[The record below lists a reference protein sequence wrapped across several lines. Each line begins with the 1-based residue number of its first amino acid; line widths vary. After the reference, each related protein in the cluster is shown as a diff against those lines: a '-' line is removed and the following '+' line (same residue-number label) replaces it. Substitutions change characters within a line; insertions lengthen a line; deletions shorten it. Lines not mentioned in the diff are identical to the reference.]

1 MFLKHTK
8 YIHPKTLELLEM
20 FYYVFHKIIK
30 NISTNLYMSAQFIH
44 SNNQSML
51 WKVINNTPQTISYF
65 ANAPIGEKE
74 RWFQSII
81 GHVYNQYN
89 GKNISLKDMNK
100 RAIDFMLQSLV
111 PSPTLQSGAMMSS
124 ESLRSLPSE
133 SLRSLPSESLRSLP
147 SESLRSLPS
156 ESLHLSREQ
165 QMHEQ
170 FNRRQAEYESM
181 VKKETP
187 VAQFAEGVKDEAILD
202 LDYAVKE
209 YMKQRDQD
217 IEIPPIGR
225 VASNDAPKVSSLSA
239 PIGRVASNDA
249 PKVPLKLD
257 LQNAEPISL
266 IVEELPTKRVQWGE
280 NTEHVFD
287 KNESIIDT
295 ASACLWQKDISEI
308 KTKLDLIISLLRER

>member
-1 MFLKHTK
+1 
-8 YIHPKTLELLEM
+8 M
-20 FYYVFHKIIK
+20 FYYVFYKIIK
-30 NISTNLYMSAQFIH
+30 NISTNLHMSAQFIH

-111 PSPTLQSGAMMSS
+111 PTLQSGAMMS
-124 ESLRSLPSE
+124 
-133 SLRSLPSESLRSLP
+133 

-181 VKKETP
+181 VKKEIP
-187 VAQFAEGVKDEAILD
+187 VAQFTEGVKDEAILD

-225 VASNDAPKVSSLSA
+225 VASNDSPKVSSQSA
-239 PIGRVASNDA
+239 PIGRVASNDS
-249 PKVPLKLD
+249 PKVPSQLAQKLPLKLD

-287 KNESIIDT
+287 KNESIILDT

-308 KTKLDLIISLLRER
+308 KTKLDLIISLLRT

>member
-1 MFLKHTK
+1 
-8 YIHPKTLELLEM
+8 
-20 FYYVFHKIIK
+20 
-30 NISTNLYMSAQFIH
+30 MSAQFIH

-65 ANAPIGEKE
+65 ANAPFGEKE

-111 PSPTLQSGAMMSS
+111 PSINEVPIRSDAPIVQLQSVP
-124 ESLRSLPSE
+124 LRSLSDT
-133 SLRSLPSESLRSLP
+133 
-147 SESLRSLPS
+147 
-156 ESLHLSREQ
+156 REQ

-170 FNRRQAEYESM
+170 FSRRQAEYESM

-187 VAQFAEGVKDEAILD
+187 VPQFTGGVKDEAILD
-202 LDYAVKE
+202 LDSAVKE

-217 IEIPPIGR
+217 IDIPKPE
-225 VASNDAPKVSSLSA
+225 SLSVPSQSA
-239 PIGRVASNDA
+239 P
-249 PKVPLKLD
+249 PKVPLRLN

-266 IVEELPTKRVQWGE
+266 TVEELPTKKVQWGE

-287 KNESIIDT
+287 KNESIILENLQNAVGT
-295 ASACLWQKDISEI
+295 FGASVSLLQKDISEI
-308 KTKLDLIISLLRER
+308 KTKLDLIIDLLRKNE

>member
-1 MFLKHTK
+1 VFLKHTK

-111 PSPTLQSGAMMSS
+111 PTLQSGAMMS
-124 ESLRSLPSE
+124 
-133 SLRSLPSESLRSLP
+133 SESLRSLP

-239 PIGRVASNDA
+239 PLGRVASNDA

>member
-1 MFLKHTK
+1 
-8 YIHPKTLELLEM
+8 
-20 FYYVFHKIIK
+20 
-30 NISTNLYMSAQFIH
+30 MSAQFIH

-111 PSPTLQSGAMMSS
+111 PSPTLQSGAMMA
-124 ESLRSLPSE
+124 
-133 SLRSLPSESLRSLP
+133 

-217 IEIPPIGR
+217 IEIPPPVR
-225 VASNDAPKVSSLSA
+225 HVASNDAPKVPSQSA
-239 PIGRVASNDA
+239 Q
-249 PKVPLKLD
+249 KLPLKLD

-287 KNESIIDT
+287 KNESIILDT

>member
-1 MFLKHTK
+1 
-8 YIHPKTLELLEM
+8 
-20 FYYVFHKIIK
+20 
-30 NISTNLYMSAQFIH
+30 
-44 SNNQSML
+44 ML

-133 SLRSLPSESLRSLP
+133 SLRSLPSESL
-147 SESLRSLPS
+147 
-156 ESLHLSREQ
+156 HLSREQ

-225 VASNDAPKVSSLSA
+225 VASNDAPKL
-239 PIGRVASNDA
+239 
-249 PKVPLKLD
+249 PLKLD

-287 KNESIIDT
+287 KNESIILDT

>member
-1 MFLKHTK
+1 
-8 YIHPKTLELLEM
+8 
-20 FYYVFHKIIK
+20 
-30 NISTNLYMSAQFIH
+30 
-44 SNNQSML
+44 ML

-65 ANAPIGEKE
+65 ANAPFGEKE

-111 PSPTLQSGAMMSS
+111 PSINEVPIRSDAPIVQLQSVP
-124 ESLRSLPSE
+124 LRSLSDT
-133 SLRSLPSESLRSLP
+133 
-147 SESLRSLPS
+147 
-156 ESLHLSREQ
+156 REQ

-170 FNRRQAEYESM
+170 FSRRQAEYESM

-187 VAQFAEGVKDEAILD
+187 VPQFTGGVKDEAILD

-217 IEIPPIGR
+217 IDIPKPESISRGQTESLSQSAPLAPPIR
-225 VASNDAPKVSSLSA
+225 SVASNDAPKRL
-239 PIGRVASNDA
+239 N
-249 PKVPLKLD
+249 

-266 IVEELPTKRVQWGE
+266 TVEELPTKKVQWGE

-287 KNESIIDT
+287 KNESIILENLQNAVGT
-295 ASACLWQKDISEI
+295 FGASVSLLQKDISEI
-308 KTKLDLIISLLRER
+308 KTKLDLIIDLLRTKE

>member
-1 MFLKHTK
+1 
-8 YIHPKTLELLEM
+8 M
-20 FYYVFHKIIK
+20 FYYVLYKIIK
-30 NISTNLYMSAQFIH
+30 NISTNLHMSAQFIH

-81 GHVYNQYN
+81 RHVYNQYN

-111 PSPTLQSGAMMSS
+111 PSPTLQSGAMMAS

-217 IEIPPIGR
+217 IEIPKSTETPFAQLG
-225 VASNDAPKVSSLSA
+225 SA
-239 PIGRVASNDA
+239 PLI
-249 PKVPLKLD
+249 KLD
-257 LQNAEPISL
+257 LKNAEPISL
-266 IVEELPTKRVQWGE
+266 AIDELPSKKVQWGE

-287 KNESIIDT
+287 KNESII
-295 ASACLWQKDISEI
+295 LVRLEKDIAEM
-308 KTKLDLIISLLRER
+308 KLKLDEILALLQK

>member
-1 MFLKHTK
+1 
-8 YIHPKTLELLEM
+8 
-20 FYYVFHKIIK
+20 
-30 NISTNLYMSAQFIH
+30 
-44 SNNQSML
+44 ML

-65 ANAPIGEKE
+65 ANAQIGEKE

-81 GHVYNQYN
+81 GHVYKQYN

-111 PSPTLQSGAMMSS
+111 PSPTLQSGA
-124 ESLRSLPSE
+124 
-133 SLRSLPSESLRSLP
+133 
-147 SESLRSLPS
+147 

-217 IEIPPIGR
+217 IEIPPPVR
-225 VASNDAPKVSSLSA
+225 HVASNDAPKVPSQSG

-287 KNESIIDT
+287 KNESIILDT

-308 KTKLDLIISLLRER
+308 KTKLDFIISLLRER

>member
-1 MFLKHTK
+1 
-8 YIHPKTLELLEM
+8 
-20 FYYVFHKIIK
+20 
-30 NISTNLYMSAQFIH
+30 MSAQFIH

-65 ANAPIGEKE
+65 ANAPFGEKE

-111 PSPTLQSGAMMSS
+111 PSINEVPIRSDAPIVQLQSVP
-124 ESLRSLPSE
+124 LRSLSE
-133 SLRSLPSESLRSLP
+133 T
-147 SESLRSLPS
+147 
-156 ESLHLSREQ
+156 REQ

-170 FNRRQAEYESM
+170 FSRRQAEYESM

-187 VAQFAEGVKDEAILD
+187 VPQFTGGVKDEAILD

-217 IEIPPIGR
+217 IDIPKPESISRGQTESLSQLAPLAPPIR
-225 VASNDAPKVSSLSA
+225 SVASNDAPIRSVASNDAPKRL
-239 PIGRVASNDA
+239 N
-249 PKVPLKLD
+249 

-266 IVEELPTKRVQWGE
+266 TVEELPTKKVQWGE

-287 KNESIIDT
+287 KNESISRGNEVPRETHSLCESIILENLQNAVGT
-295 ASACLWQKDISEI
+295 FGTSVSLLQKDISEI
-308 KTKLDLIISLLRER
+308 KTKLDLIIDLLRKKE

>member
-1 MFLKHTK
+1 
-8 YIHPKTLELLEM
+8 
-20 FYYVFHKIIK
+20 
-30 NISTNLYMSAQFIH
+30 MSAQFIH

-65 ANAPIGEKE
+65 ANAPLGEKE

-111 PSPTLQSGAMMSS
+111 PSVRSNTPSMQSVP
-124 ESLRSLPSE
+124 LRSLSDT
-133 SLRSLPSESLRSLP
+133 
-147 SESLRSLPS
+147 
-156 ESLHLSREQ
+156 REQ

-170 FNRRQAEYESM
+170 FSRRQAEYESM
-181 VKKETP
+181 VKGPMVPTVGREASFKKETP
-187 VAQFAEGVKDEAILD
+187 VPQFTGGVKDEAILD
-202 LDYAVKE
+202 LDSAVKE

-217 IEIPPIGR
+217 IDIPKPESLSKAPSAPPIR
-225 VASNDAPKVSSLSA
+225 SVASNDAPMRL
-239 PIGRVASNDA
+239 N
-249 PKVPLKLD
+249 

-266 IVEELPTKRVQWGE
+266 TVEELPTKKVQWGE

-287 KNESIIDT
+287 KNESISRGNEVPRESIILENAVGT
-295 ASACLWQKDISEI
+295 EGASVSLLQKDILEI
-308 KTKLDLIISLLRER
+308 KTKLDLIIDLLRKNE

>member
-1 MFLKHTK
+1 
-8 YIHPKTLELLEM
+8 
-20 FYYVFHKIIK
+20 
-30 NISTNLYMSAQFIH
+30 MSAQFIH

-111 PSPTLQSGAMMSS
+111 PSAPIRSEVPIRSDAPIVQLQSVP
-124 ESLRSLPSE
+124 LRSLSE
-133 SLRSLPSESLRSLP
+133 T
-147 SESLRSLPS
+147 
-156 ESLHLSREQ
+156 REQ

-170 FNRRQAEYESM
+170 FSRRQAEYESM

-187 VAQFAEGVKDEAILD
+187 VPQFTGGVKDEAILD

-217 IEIPPIGR
+217 IDIPKPE
-225 VASNDAPKVSSLSA
+225 SLSVHSQSA
-239 PIGRVASNDA
+239 PIAPSQSA
-249 PKVPLKLD
+249 PPKVPLKRLD

-266 IVEELPTKRVQWGE
+266 TVDELPTKRVQWGE

-287 KNESIIDT
+287 KNESIILENLQNAVGT
-295 ASACLWQKDISEI
+295 FGASACLWQKDILEI
-308 KTKLDLIISLLRER
+308 KTKLDLIIDLLRTKE